1 MLKTYTTMGKWIL
14 AGEHSVLRGSR
25 ALVFPLPTMQIK
37 LIYDDCSADFFA
49 RFQGPAGSD
58 YQMLFYGLVDRAL
71 EILGRSRSL
80 LKGSVVLDANLPL
93 GNGLGASAALCS
105 AVGLWFA
112 DLGWVDRNK
121 VELFS
126 RELEN
131 LFHGESSGVD
141 IAVVLSGQPLWFS
154 RFAPSE
160 PLLIKW
166 KPILYLSPSGQKGLT
181 HSCILKVKE
190 LLQAQP
196 ILGQRLDD
204 EMSQSVE
211 MMREL
216 LQSVPSNKKV
226 ALDHLAQA
234 MNKAKYCFES
244 WGLTEGPV
252 DREMHSLLDQG
263 ALAVKP
269 TGSGGGGYILSLWEE
284 EPASV
289 AVRSRLISGW

>member
-1 MLKTYTTMGKWIL
+1 MLKTYTTTGKWIL

-25 ALVFPLPTMQIK
+25 AMVFPLPNMHIK
-37 LIYDDCSADFFA
+37 LIYDESFNDFVA
-49 RFQGPAGSD
+49 RFQGHAGSD

-71 EILGRSRSL
+71 EILGRSRNL
-80 LKGSVVLDANLPL
+80 LKGSVVLESNLPL

-112 DLGWVDRNK
+112 DLGWVDHSK
-121 VELFS
+121 VESFS

-141 IAVVLSGQPLWFS
+141 IAVVLSKQPLWFS

-160 PLLIKW
+160 PLSVRW

-181 HSCILKVKE
+181 HSCVLKVKE

-196 ILGQRLDD
+196 ALGQKLDD

-211 MMREL
+211 IMREL
-216 LQSVPSNKKV
+216 LQSHPTNEKES
-226 ALDHLAQA
+226 LDHLALA
-234 MNKAKYCFES
+234 MNKAKNCFES
-244 WGLTEGPV
+244 WGLTEGAV
-252 DREMHSLLDQG
+252 AREMKSLLDQG

-269 TGSGGGGYILSLWEE
+269 TGSGGGGYILSLWQQ
-284 EPASV
+284 EPPEP
-289 AVRSRLISGW
+289 VRSRLISCW